1 MPKLPRVSS
10 QKTVKTLEKLGFV
23 QIRQKGSH
31 LILKKELKSEDGE
44 IIEIGCVVP
53 MQRKTLAVG
62 TLKNI
67 LNQAGVTVEIFL
79 DNL

>member
-23 QIRQKGSH
+23 QVRQKGSH

-44 IIEIGCVVP
+44 NIEIGCVVP

-67 LNQAGVTVEIFL
+67 LNQARVTVETFL